1 MFESMYWISRASYKI
16 ATEIQT
22 EPSSPKE
29 PPRWLRRHAAALGII
44 IMFTVLGGGIA
55 AIALNCE
62 INIVNSTFS
71 VQPGNYVSY
80 SFTESSTSRNGVYGG
95 FSSNTPIS
103 MYLMNASQFA
113 TFTSTKT
120 ANSTLLSA
128 GPVASYNIPEIGCP
142 KACVSTVFITQGGY
156 YLVFNNPS
164 NSVLAT
170 VTITQPVHADSCG

>member
-1 MFESMYWISRASYKI
+1 MFESTYWHSRASYKF
-16 ATEIQT
+16 ATAIQS
-22 EPSSPKE
+22 EPSPPKQ

-44 IMFTVLGGGIA
+44 IMLAVLFGGIG

-80 SFTESSTSRNGVYGG
+80 SFSESSTSRNGVYGG
-95 FSSNTPIS
+95 FSSNSPIS

-113 TFTSTKT
+113 SFTSTKT
-120 ANSTLLSA
+120 ANSSMLSV
-128 GPVASYNIPEIGCP
+128 GPVSSYNIPEIGCP
-142 KACVSTVFITQGGY
+142 KACVSTVFVQQGTY

-170 VTITQPVHADSCG
+170 VTITQPMHADSCG